1 MARHDAVEVEG
12 ARELRRTLKRA
23 GDDLGDLKDANQRA
37 GQFVA
42 NAGSQRAPHL
52 TGALA
57 GALRASRVAGGATIR
72 AGSAS
77 VPYAGPIHWGWPAH
91 NIKAQ
96 PFLSDAATETEPEW
110 LPIYEEDIAKIVDR
124 IEGA

>member
-1 MARHDAVEVEG
+1 MGNHDAIQVDG

-42 NAGSQRAPHL
+42 NAASQRAPHL

-57 GALRASRVAGGATIR
+57 GALRASRAAASATVKAGGAR
-72 AGSAS
+72 

-91 NIKAQ
+91 NIQAQ
-96 PFLSDAATETEPEW
+96 PFLSDAATDTEPQW
-110 LPIYEEDIAKIVDR
+110 LPMYEADIEKIVDK